1 MLCLSQ
7 KAVTACRCAGVEPKP
22 LIQPFGER
30 LSFKH
35 NLVQR
40 CVRSACVCGLIC
52 FCVSCG
58 WELVPRT
65 SAAPPLGGRGSA
77 AEHTGLP
84 GADVRKVPAQ
94 MCAKSWRRCV
104 QSPGADVGSA
114 GTADRRKC
122 GADVR
127 RALHGTCGRGRM
139 RGAVLGNP
147 SQRMASAGKKGRA
160 ALILIARTL
169 TPITRT
175 LTPITRALTPIA
187 RTLTPI
193 TPTLILIA
201 RTLTPITRILTPIAR
216 TLSRRQSASTNC
228 T

>member
-1 MLCLSQ
+1 MDRLRARAGRARQGSSSRRAAARAL
-7 KAVTACRCAGVEPKP
+7 KHHDLRRGEDAVLVAEGRHRLQVRRLGWCAGVEPKP

-139 RGAVLGNP
+139 RGAVLGNHP
-147 SQRMASAGKKGRA
+147 QGRQA
-160 ALILIARTL
+160 QAR
-169 TPITRT
+169 
-175 LTPITRALTPIA
+175 RAELH
-187 RTLTPI
+187 LF
-193 TPTLILIA
+193 
-201 RTLTPITRILTPIAR
+201 
-216 TLSRRQSASTNC
+216 
-228 T
+228 